1 MCFHIA
7 ACLFV
12 LFTAKLYYFCL
23 YSFSVCCLRQNWCG
37 LRIWFR
43 LNKLLEAEKRWTVGE
58 KNTPTAAALPS
69 TVHVE
74 NVWDQRIRNKLRH
87 KKPPGTHHSHLWT
100 VKAVHARRLE
110 MFEEDKLSVSWEM
123 IWVRSY
129 FHLKW
134 KCDLVH
140 DLMKRKEDK
149 EQSQFQQFILELQ
162 LQLKKSTVERSSIP
176 VIYPWCKTT
185 GEGKV
190 CDFLEPQAII
200 WEDNVSSIGNYL
212 YMTGLIYYCKKWW
225 ELLCS
230 KAADQ
235 PCAGPLLWL
244 QEVTPV
250 QKHHPM
256 AVHCQSA
263 WAALCLI
270 QTWHGHKR
278 RGNNGIWGRELISF
292 PFLKLWKLK

>member
-270 QTWHGHKR
+270 QTWQGTR
-278 RGNNGIWGRELISF
+278 EEGIMASGEEN
-292 PFLKLWKLK
+292 